1 MTTSTDTTV
10 AEQSPAVSCPAWE
23 ELVQAVRK
31 NDTGAAKEIIE
42 SGKVEPLYTDS
53 YGDTPLHIA
62 AQKGNSQLVDLLLKK
77 GAAVNHQNS
86 TGATPLH
93 KAALSGSL
101 KVVKQLRAE
110 NADHLIKNKAG
121 LLPEMM
127 TQDNKV
133 RAALQDDCQE
143 ERVKVPKSKMS
154 ILIGKGRKNLQAI
167 IDETGVADIRT
178 PNPRAEDGEPVVI
191 KYRTTESMEAAKQ
204 RILQSIAARDAYGD
218 QFPTDTEDAFAVI
231 PIDKSKHG
239 MIIGAKGAR
248 LRELET
254 VWPAWHHAAH
264 KPPSTCIACVPYL
277 CRLRSFVV
285 LTGVSLIP
293 GPRCEDLCAAVE
305 RLVSRRACAGEEFR

>member
-167 IDETGVADIRT
+167 IVCIQTLA
-178 PNPRAEDGEPVVI
+178 
-191 KYRTTESMEAAKQ
+191 
-204 RILQSIAARDAYGD
+204 
-218 QFPTDTEDAFAVI
+218 FP
-231 PIDKSKHG
+231 P
-239 MIIGAKGAR
+239 
-248 LRELET
+248 
-254 VWPAWHHAAH
+254 
-264 KPPSTCIACVPYL
+264 
-277 CRLRSFVV
+277 FVQQ
-285 LTGVSLIP
+285 
-293 GPRCEDLCAAVE
+293 C
-305 RLVSRRACAGEEFR
+305 